1 MLIPYLEI
9 MRLARRMFIEQPI
22 YFIQKVRTWHDHDV
36 TLLSSTELHYSY
48 YLAFKHHLSHA
59 KMSTYF

>member
-1 MLIPYLEI
+1 
-9 MRLARRMFIEQPI
+9 MFIEQPI